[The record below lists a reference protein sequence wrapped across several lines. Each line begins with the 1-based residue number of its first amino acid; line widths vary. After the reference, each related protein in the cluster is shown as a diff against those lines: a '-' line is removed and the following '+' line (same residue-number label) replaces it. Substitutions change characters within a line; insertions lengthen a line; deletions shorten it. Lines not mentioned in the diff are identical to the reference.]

1 MSGMKSYG
9 LDLEDMVVSALEND
23 AKTVE
28 DVISYCR
35 AEFVFVDEEYVS
47 KLYIEF
53 CGE

>member
-1 MSGMKSYG
+1 MSGMKDLSM
-9 LDLEDMVVSALEND
+9 DLEDMVVSALEND

-47 KLYIEF
+47 KLYTEF